1 MQKDQRRL
9 NPEPRVERGA
19 GHAYASPGRDQTYV
33 EIAHCLKE
41 DATEKSASRND
52 PLANQMGYQESS
64 LSPCICTSGVPRKR
78 SPEVWMIAHLDRQE

>member
-1 MQKDQRRL
+1 MQKDQRRV

-41 DATEKSASRND
+41 DATERSAHVMTLEPNH
-52 PLANQMGYQESS
+52 GEYQ
-64 LSPCICTSGVPRKR
+64 
-78 SPEVWMIAHLDRQE
+78 